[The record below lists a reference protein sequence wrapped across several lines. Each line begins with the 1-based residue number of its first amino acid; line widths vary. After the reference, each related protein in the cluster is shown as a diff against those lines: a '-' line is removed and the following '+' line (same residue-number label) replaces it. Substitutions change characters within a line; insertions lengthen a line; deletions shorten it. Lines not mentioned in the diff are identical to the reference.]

1 VGRGPLTGT
10 DAAAVIDVRIILL
23 GAPGSGK
30 GCQARLLAAR
40 LGVAHLSVGALLRA
54 EVARRSRLGVE
65 IAPKVAAGDLVP
77 MAVVL
82 AVLEVPLT
90 AATRSGGWVLDGAP
104 RTLEQAAALDGM
116 LDAIDAPAGVV
127 VALEVPEAE
136 VRARLARRA
145 RVEHR
150 ADDTEDVIAHRL
162 AVWAREG
169 PPLLAWYER
178 QGRLARVDGTG
189 DVSSVAVRVADAVD
203 RSRAGRVT

>member
-1 VGRGPLTGT
+1 
-10 DAAAVIDVRIILL
+10 VRIIVL

-30 GCQARLLAAR
+30 GSQARLLAAR

-54 EVARRSRLGVE
+54 EVARRSRLGVQ
-65 IAPKVAAGDLVP
+65 IAADVAAGDLVP
-77 MAVVL
+77 MADVL
-82 AVLEVPLT
+82 AVLDVPLT

-104 RTLEQAAALDGM
+104 RTVDQAAALDGM
-116 LDAIDAPAGVV
+116 LAATDAPVHIV
-127 VALEVPEAE
+127 VALEVPDAD

-150 ADDTEDVIAHRL
+150 ADDTSDVIAHRL

-178 QGRLARVDGTG
+178 QGRLARIDGTG
-189 DVSSVAVRVADAVD
+189 DVASVAVRVADKVD
-203 RSRAGRVT
+203 RSRNDR

>member
-1 VGRGPLTGT
+1 
-10 DAAAVIDVRIILL
+10 VRIIVL

-30 GCQARLLAAR
+30 GSQARLLAAR

-54 EVARRSRLGVE
+54 EVARRSRLGVQ
-65 IAPKVAAGDLVP
+65 IAADVAAGDLVP
-77 MAVVL
+77 MADVL
-82 AVLEVPLT
+82 AVLDVPLT

-104 RTLEQAAALDGM
+104 RTVDQAAALDGM
-116 LDAIDAPAGVV
+116 LAATDAPVHIV
-127 VALEVPEAE
+127 VALEVPDAD

-150 ADDTEDVIAHRL
+150 ADDTSDVIAHRL

-178 QGRLARVDGTG
+178 QGRLVRIDGTG
-189 DVSSVAVRVADAVD
+189 DVASVAIRVADKVD
-203 RSRAGRVT
+203 RPRNDR